1 MEPASL
7 TMTLDH
13 DDNDHRRSLAG
24 SPLFF
29 LHPLLAQIMKVKP
42 LHFSPPSLQIFYS
55 LPYSVGA
62 LSW

>member
-7 TMTLDH
+7 TVTLDH
-13 DDNDHRRSLAG
+13 DDNDHRPSLAG

-29 LHPLLAQIMKVKP
+29 LHPLLAQIRKVKP
-42 LHFSPPSLQIFYS
+42 LHFSPSSLQAFFS
-55 LPYSVGA
+55 LPCSVGA